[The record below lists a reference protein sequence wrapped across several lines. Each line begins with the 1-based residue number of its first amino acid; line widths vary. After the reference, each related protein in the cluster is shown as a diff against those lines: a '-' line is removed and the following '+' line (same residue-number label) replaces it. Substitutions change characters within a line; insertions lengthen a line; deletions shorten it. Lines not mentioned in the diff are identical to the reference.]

1 MYLALTVCFGWI
13 FALCVHEFCHALV
26 AYIGGDKSV
35 KEKGYLTLNPL
46 KYTDPGLTLVVPIV
60 MLMVGGIALPG
71 AAVYINRNALRNKF
85 WHSAVSA
92 AGPLGSALMIF
103 VYALPFMLNVH
114 FSDELAWLYP
124 ALALL
129 VLLQIVAFFLNSL
142 PIPPLDG
149 YGVIEPFLP
158 QPMRQSMD
166 QFGRYG
172 IWIVFGLLWFVPPL
186 NAALWDTSMLIA
198 DQLNVPFHGIKIG
211 YAMFSQQK
219 YYLVMVLI
227 GIVMLSQIGK
237 KNAPSAPKARA
248 TQRADE
254 TPLEIVESL
263 KAQYPS
269 KSETEKKPD

>member
-1 MYLALTVCFGWI
+1 MYLALIVCFGWI

-60 MLMVGGIALPG
+60 MLMIGGIALPG
-71 AAVYINRNALRNKF
+71 AAVYINRSALRNRF

-92 AGPLGSALMIF
+92 AGPLGSAIMIF
-103 VYALPFMLNVH
+103 VYATPFLLGIH
-114 FSDELAWLYP
+114 PPDDLFWLYP

-158 QPMRQSMD
+158 GPMRTAMNK
-166 QFGRYG
+166 FGTYG
-172 IWIVFGLLWFVPPL
+172 IWIVFCLMWFVEPL
-186 NAALWDTSMLIA
+186 NALLWDTSMSVAYL
-198 DQLNVPFHGIKIG
+198 LNVPLNLIKVG
-211 YAMFSQQK
+211 YTLFSQQK
-219 YYLVMVLI
+219 FYLVLVLI
-227 GIVMLSQIGK
+227 GVMMLGRVGKAKNSQ
-237 KNAPSAPKARA
+237 S
-248 TQRADE
+248 
-254 TPLEIVESL
+254 
-263 KAQYPS
+263 
-269 KSETEKKPD
+269 

>member
-60 MLMVGGIALPG
+60 MLMIGGIALPG

-85 WHSAVSA
+85 WHSAVAA

-103 VYALPFMLNVH
+103 VYALPFTLNVH
-114 FSDELAWLYP
+114 FSDDLAWLYP

-158 QPMRQSMD
+158 GPMRKAMD

-172 IWIVFGLLWFVPPL
+172 VWVVFGLLWFVPPL
-186 NAALWDTSMLIA
+186 NNALWDTSMLIA
-198 DQLNVPFHGIKIG
+198 DRLNVPFHGIKIG

-227 GIVMLSQIGK
+227 GIMMLSQAGK
-237 KNAPSAPKARA
+237 KNKPK
-248 TQRADE
+248 Q
-254 TPLEIVESL
+254 SL
-263 KAQYPS
+263 
-269 KSETEKKPD
+269 

>member
-1 MYLALTVCFGWI
+1 
-13 FALCVHEFCHALV
+13 VHEFCHALV

-35 KEKGYLTLNPL
+35 KDKGYLTLNPL
-46 KYTDPGLTLVVPIV
+46 KYTDPGLTLIVPIV
-60 MLMVGGIALPG
+60 MLMIGGIALPG
-71 AAVYINRNALRNKF
+71 AAVYINRNALRNRF

-103 VYALPFMLNVH
+103 VYALPFMLH
-114 FSDELAWLYP
+114 MQFPDSIAWLYP

-158 QPMRQSMD
+158 RPVRAAMD

-172 IWIVFGLLWFVPPL
+172 IWVVFGLLWFVPPL
-186 NAALWDTSMLIA
+186 NAALWDTSMILA

-211 YAMFSQQK
+211 YALFSQQK
-219 YYLVMVLI
+219 FYLVMVLI
-227 GIVMLSQIGK
+227 GIMMLSRIGK
-237 KNAPSAPKARA
+237 KDAPSAPVSQSP
-248 TQRADE
+248 QRTAE
-254 TPLEIVESL
+254 TPEEIVESIR
-263 KAQYPS
+263 AQFPQS
-269 KSETEKKPD
+269 EKKPE

>member
-60 MLMVGGIALPG
+60 MLMIGGIALPG

-85 WHSAVSA
+85 WHAAVAA
-92 AGPLGSALMIF
+92 AGPFGSALMIF
-103 VYALPFMLNVH
+103 IYALPFMLNVH
-114 FSDELAWLYP
+114 FSDDLAWLYP
-124 ALALL
+124 ALSLL
-129 VLLQIVAFFLNSL
+129 VLLQIIAFFLNSL

-158 QPMRQSMD
+158 GSMRKAMD

-172 IWIVFGLLWFVPPL
+172 VWIVFGLLWFVPPL
-186 NAALWDTSMLIA
+186 NNALWETSMSIA

-227 GIVMLSQIGK
+227 VIVMLSQAGK
-237 KNAPSAPKARA
+237 N
-248 TQRADE
+248 
-254 TPLEIVESL
+254 
-263 KAQYPS
+263 
-269 KSETEKKPD
+269 KKPDPKA